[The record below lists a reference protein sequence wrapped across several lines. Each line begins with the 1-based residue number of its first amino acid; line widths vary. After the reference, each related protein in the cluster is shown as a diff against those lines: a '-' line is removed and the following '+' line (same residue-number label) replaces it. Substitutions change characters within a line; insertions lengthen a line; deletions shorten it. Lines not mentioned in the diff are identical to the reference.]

1 MEKALSTCFYLFDIC
16 SICIQPC
23 LARNNLKL
31 DIYDLVISSRRTTFI
46 FAVGEVDPQ
55 SSERQKRQKRDRHL
69 LCCTVPRFAL
79 LNDED
84 K

>member
-46 FAVGEVDPQ
+46 FAIGEVDPQ
-55 SSERQKRQKRDRHL
+55 SSERQERQKEGQTSAVLHSASF
-69 LCCTVPRFAL
+69 CSP
-79 LNDED
+79 EQ
-84 K
+84 